1 MSNVPVVRFSEFDDD
16 WVDKKLGDVTKRV
29 KGNDGRME
37 LPTLTISASQG
48 WMDQIDRFSSNIAGN
63 EQKNYTLLKKND
75 LSYNHGNSKIAKY
88 GVVFS
93 LDSYEEALVPRVYH
107 SFRTTNDSF
116 SLFIEY
122 LFLTKKPD
130 RELRK
135 LVSSGAR
142 MDGLLNINYE
152 SFMGINMMFPSLPE
166 QTKIGDF
173 FKLLD
178 DTIALHQK
186 ELDALKQAKQGFLQK
201 MFPADGEKVPKIRFP
216 EFSDDWV
223 ETKLGEVSNH
233 RNGKPIEKYFDV
245 NGTHRVIS
253 IGSYGKENRYVDQNI
268 KVNYKEE
275 FKDQLVKSQELTMVL
290 NDKTKEGNIIGRTLL
305 IEEDDLFIVN
315 QRTEI
320 ISLYNILDSYFMFIY
335 LNYIFRNKVRIM
347 AQGGTQIY
355 VNYNSVKEKY
365 VSYPSKSEQIK
376 IGDFFR
382 QLDKSIELEEQKLE
396 NLKNAKKSFL
406 QKMFI

>member
-1 MSNVPVVRFSEFDDD
+1 MSNVPVVRFNGFDDE
-16 WVDKKLGDVTKRV
+16 WADKKLGDVTKRV

-152 SFMGINMMFPSLPE
+152 SFMGINIMFPSLPE
-166 QTKIGDF
+166 QKKIGNF

-201 MFPADGEKVPKIRFP
+201 MFPADGEKVPKIRYP

-223 ETKLGEVSNH
+223 ETKLGDIGDTY
-233 RNGKPIEKYFDV
+233 NGLTGKTKLDFGHGKGKFITYLNVNKNTFSDFNGVGNIEKDIKQNEVVFGDVLFTVSSETPEEVGLSSVWLGKMSNVYLNSFCFGYRLHEEVDYYFIGYV
-245 NGTHRVIS
+245 LRSNSVRKKIKLLAQGIS
-253 IGSYGKENRYVDQNI
+253 R
-268 KVNYKEE
+268 
-275 FKDQLVKSQELTMVL
+275 
-290 NDKTKEGNIIGRTLL
+290 
-305 IEEDDLFIVN
+305 
-315 QRTEI
+315 
-320 ISLYNILDSYFMFIY
+320 YNI
-335 LNYIFRNKVRIM
+335 
-347 AQGGTQIY
+347 
-355 VNYNSVKEKY
+355 
-365 VSYPSKSEQIK
+365 SKSKVMDTSLLFPELEEQTK
-376 IGDFFR
+376 IGKFF
-382 QLDKSIELEEQKLE
+382 QKIDKSIALEEQKLDD
-396 NLKNAKKSFL
+396 LKNAKKSFL